1 MAITWILVANASL
14 AKLYANLGPNKGL
27 TLVKELI
34 HPESRQKNS
43 ELVTDRSGHQATAGN
58 GAGGGQGSKLPQ
70 TAPKTHEAKLFAQEI
85 AQELYLGRAKNAF
98 GRAIVFAPPAFM
110 GMLNAVLDNPTA
122 QLITDRFEKDY
133 TKESE
138 PVLRERLASCLF
150 L

>member
-34 HPESRQKNS
+34 HPESRQKNG
-43 ELVTDRSGHQATAGN
+43 ELVSDRSGAMAAAGSI
-58 GAGGGQGSKLPQ
+58 GGSMQPQ
-70 TAPKTHEAKLFAQEI
+70 TLPKQHEAKVFAQEL
-85 AQELYLGRAKNAF
+85 AQTLYQGRTSNAF
-98 GRAIVFAPPAFM
+98 KRAILVAPPAFM
-110 GMLNAVLDNPTA
+110 GLLNAVIDGPTA

-133 TKESE
+133 TKTPEAE
-138 PVLRERLASCLF
+138 LGERLGSTIF

>member
-34 HPESRQKNS
+34 HPESRQKNA
-43 ELVTDRSGHQATAGN
+43 ELVTDRSGAMAAN
-58 GAGGGQGSKLPQ
+58 GSGGGSMQPQ
-70 TAPKTHEAKLFAQEI
+70 TLPKQHEAKVFAQQI
-85 AQELYLGRAKNAF
+85 AQELYQGRAANAF
-98 GRAIVFAPPAFM
+98 RRAILVAPPAFM
-110 GMLNAVLDNPTA
+110 GMLNTVIDGPTA

-133 TKESE
+133 TKTPENE
-138 PVLRERLASCLF
+138 LGDRLGSAIL

>member
-34 HPESRQKNS
+34 HPESRQKNG
-43 ELVTDRSGHQATAGN
+43 ELVSDRSGAM
-58 GAGGGQGSKLPQ
+58 GAVGSGGGSMQPQPLPKQ
-70 TAPKTHEAKLFAQEI
+70 HEAKVFAQEI
-85 AQELYLGRAKNAF
+85 AQALYQGRTSNAF
-98 GRAIVFAPPAFM
+98 KRAILVAPPAFM
-110 GMLNAVLDNPTA
+110 GLLNAVIDGPTA

-133 TKESE
+133 TKTPENE
-138 PVLRERLASCLF
+138 LGDRLGSTIF

>member
-1 MAITWILVANASL
+1 MVITWILVANASL

-43 ELVTDRSGHQATAGN
+43 ELVTDRSGSMASVGN
-58 GAGGGQGSKLPQ
+58 GQGSRQPQ
-70 TAPKTHEAKLFAQEI
+70 TIPKTHEAKVFAQQI
-85 AQELYLGRAKNAF
+85 AQELYLGRAKNEF
-98 GRAIVFAPPAFM
+98 SRAIVFAPPAFM
-110 GMLNAVLDNPTA
+110 GMLNSVLDTPTA

-133 TKESE
+133 TKEPE
-138 PVLRERLASCLF
+138 PVLRERLGSCLF

>member
-27 TLVKELI
+27 TLVKEMI

-43 ELVTDRSGHQATAGN
+43 ELVTDRAGSMASAGN
-58 GAGGGQGSKLPQ
+58 GLGSKQPQ
-70 TAPKTHEAKLFAQEI
+70 TQPKTHEAKVFAQEL
-85 AQELYLGRAKNAF
+85 AQELYRGRAKNAF

-110 GMLNAVLDNPTA
+110 GMLNAVMDNPTA

-133 TKESE
+133 TKTSE
-138 PVLRERLASCLF
+138 PKLKEHLGACLF

>member
-43 ELVTDRSGHQATAGN
+43 DLVTDRAGASPSAGN
-58 GAGGGQGSKLPQ
+58 GSGSKQPQ
-70 TAPKTHEAKLFAQEI
+70 TVPKTHEAKVFAQEI
-85 AQELYLGRAKNAF
+85 AQELYKGRATNAF
-98 GRAIVFAPPAFM
+98 GRAIVIAPPSFM
-110 GMLNAVLDNPTA
+110 GMLNAVLDSPTA

-133 TKESE
+133 TKEPE

-150 L
+150 V

>member
-14 AKLYANLGPNKGL
+14 AKLYANFGPNKGL

-43 ELVTDRSGHQATAGN
+43 ELVTDRSGFQAAAGN
-58 GAGGGQGSKLPQ
+58 GLGGGQGSKVPQ
-70 TAPKTHEAKLFAQEI
+70 TSPKTHEAKLFAQEI
-85 AQELYLGRAKNAF
+85 AQELYHGRATNAF

-110 GMLNAVLDNPTA
+110 GMLNAVLDAPTA

-133 TKESE
+133 TKEPV
-138 PVLRERLASCLF
+138 PVLRERLASCLY

>member
-34 HPESRQKNS
+34 HPESRQKNG
-43 ELVTDRSGHQATAGN
+43 ELVSDRSGAM
-58 GAGGGQGSKLPQ
+58 GAVGSGGGSMQPQ
-70 TAPKTHEAKLFAQEI
+70 TLPKQHEAKVFAQEI
-85 AQELYLGRAKNAF
+85 AQALYQGRTSNAF
-98 GRAIVFAPPAFM
+98 KRAILVAPPAFM
-110 GMLNAVLDNPTA
+110 GLLNAVIYGPTA

-133 TKESE
+133 TKTPENE
-138 PVLRERLASCLF
+138 LGDRLGSTIF

>member
-34 HPESRQKNS
+34 HPESRQKNG
-43 ELVTDRSGHQATAGN
+43 ELVSDRSGAM
-58 GAGGGQGSKLPQ
+58 GAVGSGGGSMQPQ
-70 TAPKTHEAKLFAQEI
+70 TLPKQHEAKVFAQEI
-85 AQELYLGRAKNAF
+85 AQALYQGRTSNAF
-98 GRAIVFAPPAFM
+98 KRAILVAPPAFM
-110 GMLNAVLDNPTA
+110 GLLNAVIDGQTA

-133 TKESE
+133 TKTPENE
-138 PVLRERLASCLF
+138 LGERLGSTIF

>member
-34 HPESRQKNS
+34 HPESRQKNG
-43 ELVTDRSGHQATAGN
+43 ELVSDRSGAM
-58 GAGGGQGSKLPQ
+58 GAVGSGGGSMQPQ
-70 TAPKTHEAKLFAQEI
+70 TLPKQHEAKVFAQEI
-85 AQELYLGRAKNAF
+85 AQALYQGRTSNAF
-98 GRAIVFAPPAFM
+98 KRAILVAPPAFM
-110 GMLNAVLDNPTA
+110 GLLNAVIDGPTA

-133 TKESE
+133 TKTPENELS
-138 PVLRERLASCLF
+138 ERLGSTIF

>member
-34 HPESRQKNS
+34 HPESRQKNG
-43 ELVTDRSGHQATAGN
+43 ELVSDRSGAMGAAGS
-58 GAGGGQGSKLPQ
+58 GGGSMQPQ
-70 TAPKTHEAKLFAQEI
+70 TLPKQHEAKVFAQEI
-85 AQELYLGRAKNAF
+85 AQALYQGRTSNAF
-98 GRAIVFAPPAFM
+98 KRAILVAPPSFM
-110 GMLNAVLDNPTA
+110 GLLNAVIDGPTA

-133 TKESE
+133 TKTPENE
-138 PVLRERLASCLF
+138 LGDRLGSTIF